1 MYNNSFKI
9 LNCYL
14 VLLVLIKRMYLVIM
28 KKKGILGALLIFA
41 VITLSANP
49 PLDKKG
55 QISGHIFDNNT
66 KHSIEYATVALSE
79 LNGKLVTGT
88 ITDNTGYFSIDNIKY
103 GIYNLTVSFLGYEDI
118 TIENVILNDIQ
129 KDINISDIY
138 IIPASENLEAVTVVS
153 NVAPVQY
160 KIDKKIINV
169 SKQFSTISGTAVDVL
184 QNIPSVRVDIEG
196 NVSLRGSSGFT
207 VLIDGRPTILDA
219 NDALQQM
226 PASNIENIELI
237 TNPSVKYD
245 PDGSAGIINII
256 TKKKKMQGVS
266 GIVNLNAGL
275 DEKYGADFLFN
286 LKIASLNFFVGAD
299 YNHRYFPRYN
309 ESEQRTFSNDTTYY
323 VMLDGEDNGG
333 GERKGVRTG
342 LEWDISEK
350 DFFSVG
356 FRFREGRRDRLSE
369 QDFTEWSEPGPG
381 EQNNISFEN
390 GFREGSGY
398 SISTDFKHN
407 FKKKGH
413 ELTAYLDYHNRKGK
427 EASNNELWNAE
438 SILEGSKNMEE
449 GPSSRLTAKLEYVLP
464 LREEDRFEAGL
475 QGRFGHNEDHTGL
488 YIYVPAEDD
497 YVVQPEFDHSTI
509 YDRNIYS
516 IYALYAASVKKF
528 GIQGGLRGEYTLRE
542 TDTDI
547 NDSIYVIDRFD
558 IFPTLHFSYNFSE
571 NFQTMASYSRRIDR
585 PRGWYFEPFIV
596 WQDAYNVRKGNPGL
610 VPEYTDSYELGILRT
625 FGESFISFDGF
636 YRVTHNKIERIRSVY
651 SKDIFLHTIYNV
663 GTDYALGA
671 ELAFRFSI
679 KKRWEIDLSGS
690 IFDYRIE
697 GDLEGVSFNQRS
709 FNWDGRWNNTLLIS
723 KTTQLQIN
731 SRYNSPSATAQG
743 EYKGNFSVHAS
754 IKQNLLERKLSV
766 ILQVRDIFGTAKRE
780 FTSES
785 DDFYYYRYHY
795 HKAPVV
801 MLTLTYNFNNYKIER
816 ERRNG
821 NGGDGE
827 GEEF

>member
-1 MYNNSFKI
+1 MN
-9 LNCYL
+9 
-14 VLLVLIKRMYLVIM
+14 LVIM
-28 KKKGILGALLIFA
+28 KKLGFLGVIYILA
-41 VITLSANP
+41 VISSLANP
-49 PLDKKG
+49 PLDKHGK
-55 QISGHIFDNNT
+55 ISGQVFDNIS
-66 KHSIEYATVALSE
+66 KHAIEYATVALSGK
-79 LNGKLVTGT
+79 NGKLITGT
-88 ITDNTGYFSIDNIKY
+88 ITNNTGYFSIDNIKN
-103 GIYNLTVSFLGYEDI
+103 GTYNLTISFLGYEDI
-118 TIENVILNDIQ
+118 IIEDVVLSDKKRN
-129 KDINISDIY
+129 INLSDIY
-138 IIPASENLEAVTVVS
+138 ITPSSENLEEVTIVS

-169 SKQFSTISGTAVDVL
+169 SKQFSTISGTAIDVL
-184 QNIPSVRVDIEG
+184 ENIPSVRVDIEG

-226 PASNIENIELI
+226 PASNIQNIELI

-275 DEKYGADFLFN
+275 DDKYGADFLFN
-286 LKIASLNFFVGAD
+286 LKIASLNFFVSAD

-309 ESEQRTFSNDTTYY
+309 ESEQRTFTNDTTYY
-323 VMLDGEDNGG
+323 VILNGEDNGG

-342 LEWDISEK
+342 MEWDISEK

-356 FRFREGRRDRLSE
+356 FRLREGRRDRISE
-369 QDFTEWSEPGPG
+369 KDFTEWSEPGPG
-381 EQNNISFEN
+381 EQNNISFED

-398 SISTDFKHN
+398 SISTNYKHN

-413 ELTAYLDYHNRKGK
+413 ELIAYLDYHNRKGI
-427 EASNNELWNAE
+427 EASNNELRIAE
-438 SILEGSKNMEE
+438 TILEGNKNLEE
-449 GPSSRLTAKLEYVLP
+449 GPSSRLTAKLEYILP
-464 LREEDRFEAGL
+464 FREEDRFEAGL
-475 QGRFGHNEDHTGL
+475 QGRFSHNEDYTGL
-488 YIYVPAEDD
+488 YIYVPAEGD
-497 YVVQPEFDHSTI
+497 YIEQPAFNHSTI

-516 IYALYAASVKKF
+516 VYALYAASIKKL

-547 NDSIYVIDRFD
+547 NDSTYVVDRFD
-558 IFPTLHFSYNFSE
+558 IFPTLHLSYNFSE

-610 VPEYTDSYELGILRT
+610 IPEYTDSYELGILRT
-625 FGESFISFDGF
+625 LGESFISFDGF

-651 SKDIFLHTIYNV
+651 SKDVFLHTIYNV

-671 ELAFRFSI
+671 ELAFRFNI
-679 KKRWEIDLSGS
+679 KKIWEIDLSGS
-690 IFDYRIE
+690 IFDYRVE

-743 EYKGNFSVHAS
+743 EYKGNFAVSAS
-754 IKQNLLERKLSV
+754 MKQSLLERKLSV

-780 FTSES
+780 FTSEG

-795 HKAPVV
+795 RKAPVV
-801 MLTLTYNFNNYKIER
+801 MLTMIYNFNNYKEKR
-816 ERRNG
+816 EGRNEDGG
-821 NGGDGE
+821 NGE
-827 GEEF
+827 EEEF